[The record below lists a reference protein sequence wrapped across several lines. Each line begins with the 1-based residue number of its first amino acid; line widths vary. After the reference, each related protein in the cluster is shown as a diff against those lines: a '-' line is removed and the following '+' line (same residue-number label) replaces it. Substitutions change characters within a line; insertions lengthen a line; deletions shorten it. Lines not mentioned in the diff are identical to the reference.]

1 MRKITDI
8 IIHCADTPN
17 GKEFHASDIDQWHKQ
32 RGWSG
37 IGYHWVIC
45 VDGKV
50 EAGRIPDQPGAHC
63 EGHNANS
70 LGICMIGKDKFT
82 REQWESLQD
91 LVKGLYAEFKPVRI
105 AGHCEY
111 DTAIKQGKTC
121 PNFDVSSWWA
131 DGCVPDDKHIL

>member
-17 GKEFHASDIDQWHKQ
+17 GKEFHTTDIDKWHKE

-50 EAGRIPDQPGAHC
+50 EPGRTPDQSGAHC

-70 LGICMIGKDKFT
+70 FGICMIGKDKFT
-82 REQWESLQD
+82 CEQWESLRD
-91 LVKGLYAEFKPVRI
+91 LVKGLYNEFKPARI

-121 PNFDVSSWWA
+121 PNFDVRSWWA
-131 DGCVPDDKHIL
+131 DGCIPDDKHTI